1 MSRRIKTQLP
11 TADAL
16 LKPHMETNLKEMLTM
31 KRQLSQKYYDKK
43 AHKVPAL
50 REGDVIKLMPNPGD
64 KNPKCCR
71 GQIIK
76 KLDES
81 WYLVNVNGRGYQRNR

>member
-31 KRQLSQKYYDKK
+31 KRQLLQKYYDKK

-50 REGDVIKLMPNPGD
+50 RDGDVIKLMPNPGD
-64 KNPKCCR
+64 KNPKWR
-71 GQIIK
+71 LGQIIR

-81 WYLVNVNGRGYQRNR
+81 LYLVHVNGKGYQRNR

>member
-64 KNPKCCR
+64 KIQNVVVV
-71 GQIIK
+71 
-76 KLDES
+76 KLSEN
-81 WYLVNVNGRGYQRNR
+81 WMKAGIW